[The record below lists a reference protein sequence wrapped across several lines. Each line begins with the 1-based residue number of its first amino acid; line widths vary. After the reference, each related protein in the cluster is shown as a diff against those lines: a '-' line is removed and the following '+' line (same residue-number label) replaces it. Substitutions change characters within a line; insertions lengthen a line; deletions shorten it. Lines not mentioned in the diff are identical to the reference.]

1 MATSSKKGI
10 ITLIIATFFL
20 ALMDGMSRYMAEL
33 YDVLNINMFRFWI
46 IGSFVILV
54 SLRGRGVLLSILKTK
69 QPVAQISRGL
79 LFISSLLMAIYSY
92 TQVGLI
98 VTHALMAVFPLLTVL
113 LSGLFLE
120 EEITRIKVV
129 AVAVGFLGV
138 IIVLDP
144 SFDDFNYMELA
155 PVACALFY
163 AISMTITKYT
173 SKKDG
178 VYTQMA
184 HLYIGAIL
192 ISVIFFIFTGKGQ
205 LNIYS
210 DPTFQFIFREW
221 FTNPD
226 YAWPFIVAMGFV
238 ASFSFYC
245 VFSAYSVAS
254 PPVVSLYEYSLII
267 WAILIGYFLFND
279 IPTPRTFLGV
289 FLIIGAGIYIY
300 MREKARDQ
308 MIVSDTPNR

>member
-54 SLRGRGVLLSILKTK
+54 SLRGRGVLRSILKTK

-120 EEITRIKVV
+120 EKVTRIKI
-129 AVAVGFLGV
+129 VAVGVGFIGV
-138 IIVLDP
+138 TIIINPINLEFSLVSVLPLISAVTFAIYAVLTRKVASTDNTETSFFWVSLVSAVAITIP
-144 SFDDFNYMELA
+144 S
-155 PVACALFY
+155 PLFY
-163 AISMTITKYT
+163 KPIQFSDLYFLVLLCTFSLVGHFLLTNAYRHAEASVLQPFSYFHLFFASIVGIIFFQDPLTISTVAGGGLIVF
-173 SKKDG
+173 G
-178 VYTQMA
+178 
-184 HLYIGAIL
+184 GIL
-192 ISVIFFIFTGKGQ
+192 ISRNSK
-205 LNIYS
+205 
-210 DPTFQFIFREW
+210 
-221 FTNPD
+221 
-226 YAWPFIVAMGFV
+226 M
-238 ASFSFYC
+238 
-245 VFSAYSVAS
+245 
-254 PPVVSLYEYSLII
+254 
-267 WAILIGYFLFND
+267 
-279 IPTPRTFLGV
+279 
-289 FLIIGAGIYIY
+289 
-300 MREKARDQ
+300 
-308 MIVSDTPNR
+308 

>member
-54 SLRGRGVLLSILKTK
+54 SLRGRGVLQSILKTK

-120 EEITRIKVV
+120 EKITRIKIV
-129 AVAVGFLGV
+129 AVGVGFLGV
-138 IIVLDP
+138 TIIINPINLEFSLVSALPLISAVTFAIYAVLTRKVASTDNTETSFFWVSLVSAIAITIP
-144 SFDDFNYMELA
+144 S
-155 PVACALFY
+155 PLFY
-163 AISMTITKYT
+163 KPIQFSDLYFLVLLCTFSLVGHFLLTNAYRHAEASVLQPFSYFHLFFASIVGIIFFQDPLTISTVAGGGLIVF
-173 SKKDG
+173 G
-178 VYTQMA
+178 
-184 HLYIGAIL
+184 GIL
-192 ISVIFFIFTGKGQ
+192 ISRK
-205 LNIYS
+205 S
-210 DPTFQFIFREW
+210 
-221 FTNPD
+221 
-226 YAWPFIVAMGFV
+226 
-238 ASFSFYC
+238 
-245 VFSAYSVAS
+245 
-254 PPVVSLYEYSLII
+254 
-267 WAILIGYFLFND
+267 
-279 IPTPRTFLGV
+279 
-289 FLIIGAGIYIY
+289 
-300 MREKARDQ
+300 
-308 MIVSDTPNR
+308 

>member
-1 MATSSKKGI
+1 MTTSSKKGI

-54 SLRGRGVLLSILKTK
+54 SLRGRGVLRSILKTK

-129 AVAVGFLGV
+129 AVGVGFLGV
-138 IIVLDP
+138 TIIINPINLEFSLVSVLPLISAVTFAIYAVLTRKVASTDNTETSFFWVSLVSAIAITIP
-144 SFDDFNYMELA
+144 S
-155 PVACALFY
+155 PLFY
-163 AISMTITKYT
+163 KPIQFSDLYFLALLCTFSLVGHFLLTNAYRHAEASVLQPFSYFHLFFASVVGIIFFQDPLTISTVAGGGLIVF
-173 SKKDG
+173 G
-178 VYTQMA
+178 
-184 HLYIGAIL
+184 GIL
-192 ISVIFFIFTGKGQ
+192 ISRKSK
-205 LNIYS
+205 L
-210 DPTFQFIFREW
+210 
-221 FTNPD
+221 
-226 YAWPFIVAMGFV
+226 
-238 ASFSFYC
+238 
-245 VFSAYSVAS
+245 
-254 PPVVSLYEYSLII
+254 
-267 WAILIGYFLFND
+267 
-279 IPTPRTFLGV
+279 
-289 FLIIGAGIYIY
+289 
-300 MREKARDQ
+300 
-308 MIVSDTPNR
+308 